1 MRYTHIFTL
10 SNGETSLSLISTELK
25 NADFVKNNQKVA
37 IKDFGDAKNLKFCSL
52 PKGWDGGWHNSPV
65 KQFIIGVSGAIQIT
79 CSDNS
84 QVNVKAGEV
93 VLLEDLTGKG
103 HHTEVTSNGTW
114 NGVMVEI

>member
-10 SNGETSLSLISTELK
+10 ANGGSSCRVISTELK
-25 NADFVKNNQKVA
+25 NADFVENSQQVA

-52 PKGWDGGWHNSPV
+52 PQGWDGGWHNSPV
-65 KQFIIGVSGAIQIT
+65 KQFVIGVSGTIQIT

-84 QVNVKAGEV
+84 YVTVSTGDV

-103 HHTEVTSNGTW
+103 HHTEVTSNETW
-114 NGVMVEI
+114 NGVLVEI